1 MEILIKNEI
10 MRSFTRLN
18 KIMKVSIFDVV
29 FLAFLFITIN
39 VNGQSENSANKGIS
53 IPETFVLGTSDG
65 VISDYSLSTLK
76 KTRNLGI
83 QFLEVSTRWFN
94 NLDFEEQKTLA
105 KEMRENAES
114 AGIQLWSIHLPYG
127 NEYDVSSI
135 NDSVRLQ
142 AIINQK
148 RYIDIA
154 SLLGVKR
161 MVLHPSVDR
170 IPDIV
175 RKLHIEALRSSLEE
189 LIEYSEKRNLSLNI
203 ENLPRAC
210 LGNSIR
216 EIEMIIEGFPSLGI
230 CADVNHMKDV
240 RPEDFISHFGEKIKM
255 IHMADYDRVDEKHWP
270 PGWGENNWNNIILEL
285 IQAKYDGPFIYE
297 VVSRFAT
304 VEELSENYKNL
315 INNFKG
321 WINNI

>member
-1 MEILIKNEI
+1 MKLY
-10 MRSFTRLN
+10 LN
-18 KIMKVSIFDVV
+18 WAKTLKVNVLSVIFV
-29 FLAFLFITIN
+29 FLFFSIESFSQSKNTGSEEIN
-39 VNGQSENSANKGIS
+39 
-53 IPETFVLGTSDG
+53 IPKTFELGTSDG
-65 VISDYSLSTLK
+65 VISDYSLNTLK
-76 KTRNLGI
+76 EARSLGI
-83 QFLEVSTRWFN
+83 KFLEVSTRWFS
-94 NLDFEEQKTLA
+94 NLEFEDQKILA
-105 KEMRENAES
+105 KEMRENSELAD
-114 AGIQLWSIHLPYG
+114 IQLWSIHLPYG
-127 NEYDVSSI
+127 NNYDVSSI
-135 NDSVRLQ
+135 NDSARLQ
-142 AIINQK
+142 AINNQK
-148 RYIDIA
+148 RFIDIA
-154 SLLGVKR
+154 SVLGVKR

-175 RKLHIEALRSSLEE
+175 RNLHIKALRVSLEE
-189 LIEYSEKRNLSLNI
+189 LIDYSEKRNLSLNI

-210 LGNSIR
+210 LGNSIK

-297 VVSRFAT
+297 VVKAFAT

-315 INNFKG
+315 INNFNG